1 MSDIMRPKYITF
13 DCYGT
18 LTNFQMGTLAR
29 EAFAEQIPDA
39 KRMAQFVQDFSAY
52 RFDEVLGEWKPYDQ
66 VIRTALAR
74 TCARWNLTYDDTVGQ
89 RFYAAV
95 PTWGPHPD
103 VTAGLSRIADKI
115 PLVIYSNAAG
125 DQIMANV
132 DKLGV
137 PFAHVF
143 TAERFKVY
151 KPRLAAF
158 EAMID
163 TLGCAPEELLH
174 VSSSFR
180 YDLFSASFMG
190 IRDKA
195 FINRGHE
202 PYTPGYGATE
212 VADTHGLAELVGL

>member
-1 MSDIMRPKYITF
+1 MSDIMRPRYITF

-18 LTNFQMGTLAR
+18 LTHFQMTDLAKER
-29 EAFAEQIPDA
+29 FADRIPDA
-39 KRMAQFVQDFSAY
+39 ERMARFCTDFAAY
-52 RFDEVLGEWKPYDQ
+52 RFDEVLGAYQPYDQ
-66 VIRTALAR
+66 VVRNALER
-74 TCARWNLTYDDTVGQ
+74 TCHRWGLAYDDAEGMA
-89 RFYAAV
+89 FYDAV

-103 VTAGLSRIADKI
+103 VTEGLARIADKI
-115 PLVIYSNAAG
+115 PLVIYSNASE

-132 DKLGV
+132 EKLGV

-180 YDLFSASFMG
+180 YDLFSAAFMG

-212 VADTHGLAELVGL
+212 VADTHGLATLVGL